1 MGKIGVSEY
10 KWREKML
17 RFVKLT
23 TGNKMQVQGKWDIK
37 PTEQNYMT
45 DLPSIKKNFTLLGKN
60 GLVIQTLGG
69 EMVTNKLK

>member
-1 MGKIGVSEY
+1 
-10 KWREKML
+10 
-17 RFVKLT
+17 
-23 TGNKMQVQGKWDIK
+23 
-37 PTEQNYMT
+37 MT